1 MRYNITVTGQ
11 IDATNGADSD
21 AIRRDTVRALTLL
34 HREVVPGTVEVLSVE
49 PVEPVANP
57 AVDAAESAI
66 RALSPA
72 DQREL
77 AWRFGVDL

>member
-1 MRYNITVTGQ
+1 MRYTVTITGQ
-11 IDATNGADSD
+11 VDTPASADDIRFGA
-21 AIRRDTVRALTLL
+21 ARALRLGI
-34 HREVVPGTVEVLSVE
+34 HGIVPGTVQVTSVE

-66 RALSPA
+66 RALSFA
-72 DQREL
+72 DQQEL

>member
-1 MRYNITVTGQ
+1 MRYTVTITGQ
-11 IDATNGADSD
+11 IDTPHGSAEIVRD
-21 AIRRDTVRALTLL
+21 AGWILTQAVSA
-34 HREVVPGTVEVLSVE
+34 VVPGTVQVTSVE

-66 RALSPA
+66 RALSLA
-72 DQREL
+72 DQQEL